1 MLILLAECDSG
12 SDMATITISLP
23 DELIAYLDRNAEN
36 RSALIE
42 DLLQQWRKH
51 QEEEAQLETYVV
63 VNELE
68 LGWEHDWHEV
78 AIAEWETSEI

>member
-1 MLILLAECDSG
+1 
-12 SDMATITISLP
+12 MAKITISLS
-23 DELIAYLDRNAEN
+23 DELIAYLDRHAEN

-42 DLLQQWRKH
+42 ALLQQWRKH
-51 QEEEAQLETYVV
+51 QEEEILFEPYVV

-78 AIAEWETSEI
+78 AIVDWETSEM